1 MPAGSLRFCAWAL
14 FLAALSP
21 GSTASAQ
28 PRAEGAC
35 APGVEGCYRGG
46 RGPWRSAGDDYD
58 LLHERPDPD
67 RLRTALEMV
76 AALGGGTVWYWLD
89 RERNVADWD
98 YESIEQRFTLDA
110 FRYDNN
116 DFPINFIWH
125 PLSGS
130 AFHAFSRANDLGLLE
145 SVGWSLAASFAW
157 EFLLE
162 FKERISVNDI
172 LVTTGAG
179 TALGEFMHRLGQHLR
194 GSHPVLRWVFGFPVT
209 FHDALDGGP
218 SPAVPPM
225 WHRFR
230 LAYDAGAQRVDGG
243 GATFVQGL
251 AFDGAFVAIPGYL
264 ADGTF
269 DRLFA
274 EADFVSLRARA
285 GLGEGAS
292 LDVLADTLL
301 LGWYH
306 QSLSGRSGESAALGA
321 ALSFLYRNEHHG
333 GWDDR
338 VSLLGLPG
346 PAFDVE
352 ALAGPTRLRLSGR
365 LSPTFG
371 GIHSA
376 PYPAW
381 ADAHPDQ
388 TAKSILRKQGYYYG
402 WGWWGRLE
410 ASLTLGALE
419 LGGSVAWASL
429 DSHEGLDRT
438 QSAVTADVLANDR
451 LLEWEAYAR
460 LSVLPFGGFVQI
472 TTSRRMRTGDV
483 ERLSSERS
491 LSHVRGAA
499 GIDF

>member
-1 MPAGSLRFCAWAL
+1 M
-14 FLAALSP
+14 
-21 GSTASAQ
+21 ASAQ
-28 PRAEGAC
+28 APVRTAC
-35 APGVEGCYRGG
+35 APGVEDCYRA
-46 RGPWRSAGDDYD
+46 RGALWRPADPDYD
-58 LLHERPDPD
+58 RLHHTPDPD
-67 RLRTALEMV
+67 RLRTALELV
-76 AALGGGTVWYWLD
+76 AALAGGTVWYWLD

-116 DFPINFIWH
+116 DFPINFLWH

-130 AFHAFSRANDLGLLE
+130 TFHAFSRANDLGLLE
-145 SVGWSLAASFAW
+145 SATWSFAASFAW

-162 FKERISVNDI
+162 FKERISVNDV

-179 TALGEFMHRLGQHLR
+179 TTLGEFLHRLGQHLR
-194 GSHPVLRWVFGFPVT
+194 GAHPVLRWVFGFPVT
-209 FHDALDGGP
+209 FHDALDDR
-218 SPAVPPM
+218 PARATAPAM

-230 LAYDAGAQRVDGG
+230 LTYDVGAQHVDGG
-243 GATFVQGL
+243 DTTFVQGL
-251 AFDGAFVAIPGYL
+251 TFDGAFVAIPGYL
-264 ADGTF
+264 SDGTF

-274 EADFVSLRARA
+274 DADFVSLRARA
-285 GLGEGAS
+285 GAGDGAS
-292 LDVLADTLL
+292 LDVLADALL
-301 LGWYH
+301 LGWYR
-306 QSLSGRSGESAALGA
+306 QSLSGRSGESLAVGA

-346 PAFDVE
+346 PAFDAQ
-352 ALAGPTRLRLSGR
+352 ALAGSARLRLSAR

-410 ASLTLGALE
+410 TSLTLGALE
-419 LGGSVAWASL
+419 LGGSVAWATL
-429 DSHEGLDRT
+429 GSHEGLDRT
-438 QSAVTADVLANDR
+438 QAAVTADVQANDR
-451 LLEWEAYAR
+451 LLEWEAWAR
-460 LSVLPFGGFVQI
+460 LSVLPFGGFVRI
-472 TTSRRMRTGDV
+472 TTSRRMRAGEV
-483 ERLSSERS
+483 EGLTSERS
-491 LSHVRGAA
+491 LSQIRGAA
-499 GIDF
+499 GVDF